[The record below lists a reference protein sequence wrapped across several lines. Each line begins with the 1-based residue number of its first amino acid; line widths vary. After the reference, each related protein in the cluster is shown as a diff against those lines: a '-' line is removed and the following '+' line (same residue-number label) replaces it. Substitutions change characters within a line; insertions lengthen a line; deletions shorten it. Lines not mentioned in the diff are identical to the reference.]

1 MLCSLTVVRPSKR
14 HCPVRW
20 NAPALSDF
28 PESTLPTLGLM
39 YAPGPSLLGFQAGE
53 YEMSAKILIVDDHVV
68 VRQGL
73 RSLLNARPD
82 WEICGEAAAGEEA
95 IHAVTNLKP
104 DVVILDVT
112 MPGMSGLEAASR
124 IVALGTATRI
134 LIFTMHESLRMAVD
148 VVTRLTSARGVLHP
162 SLVGTRTLVE

>member
-1 MLCSLTVVRPSKR
+1 
-14 HCPVRW
+14 
-20 NAPALSDF
+20 
-28 PESTLPTLGLM
+28 M

-148 VVTRLTSARGVLHP
+148 VREAGAHGFVQKSQAARDLILAVERVLAGGTFFGDEPNSQPNDQPGTNKSDKPASAAKAP
-162 SLVGTRTLVE
+162 